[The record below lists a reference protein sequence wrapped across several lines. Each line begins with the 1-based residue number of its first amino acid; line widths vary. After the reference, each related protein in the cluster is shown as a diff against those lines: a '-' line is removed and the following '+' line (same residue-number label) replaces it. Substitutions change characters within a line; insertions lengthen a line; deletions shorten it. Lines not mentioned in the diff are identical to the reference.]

1 MFRPHLELY
10 RLAEAEDSKCF
21 VLAEW
26 SSKTKQKKKKKAVA
40 KRESYSVS
48 IQVVGKISRLSL
60 KASDLQIEQP
70 PYPFPHRHHLSSLDQ
85 QHAQLASAI
94 TYAVRPSSPV

>member
-1 MFRPHLELY
+1 
-10 RLAEAEDSKCF
+10 
-21 VLAEW
+21 VLRACGVVFKN
-26 SSKTKQKKKKKAVA
+26 KTKKKKAVA

-48 IQVVGKISRLSL
+48 IQVVGKISQLSL
-60 KASDLQIEQP
+60 KASDLKIEQP
-70 PYPFPHRHHLSSLDQ
+70 PYFPHRHHLSSLDQ